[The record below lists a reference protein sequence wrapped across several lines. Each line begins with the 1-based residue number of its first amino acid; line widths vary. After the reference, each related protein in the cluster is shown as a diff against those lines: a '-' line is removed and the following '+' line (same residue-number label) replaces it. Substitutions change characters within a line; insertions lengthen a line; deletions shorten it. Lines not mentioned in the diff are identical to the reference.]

1 VQGVHPLGR
10 VNTDQVAPGVAGAAE
25 ERRRA
30 QTRDSAAPRMCHYSR
45 HRAGSLKRT
54 RKTPM
59 TPGEQQRNV
68 LNQKQ
73 DLNPTVEAGE
83 DKRMMTVL
91 AFRWDHFM
99 AT

>member
-1 VQGVHPLGR
+1 
-10 VNTDQVAPGVAGAAE
+10 
-25 ERRRA
+25 
-30 QTRDSAAPRMCHYSR
+30 
-45 HRAGSLKRT
+45 
-54 RKTPM
+54 M